1 MASKP
6 APKKAPP
13 KATKPAARKK
23 AVGIVTPVAIYALA
37 DPATGEI
44 RYIGKA
50 NKPEERLKT
59 HLRDAKRRSTP
70 VYCWLRKLAA
80 QGAQPVMR
88 VLEWSCDWVEA
99 ERRLIAQH
107 REAGARLL
115 NVAEGGNEPACSK
128 AQRAINGA
136 VAAAKR
142 NPAIWRYHRH
152 LGSMLHYFLRAKN
165 VEKAELI
172 RAVQRLFDTL
182 EPAQQQALGRR
193 LGAAA

>member
-1 MASKP
+1 MVKP
-6 APKKAPP
+6 TAPKKVPT
-13 KATKPAARKK
+13 KANKPAT
-23 AVGIVTPVAIYALA
+23 AVKGAGVVAPVAIYALT

-50 NKPEERLKT
+50 NKPEARLKT

-136 VAAAKR
+136 AAAAKR
-142 NPAIWRYHRH
+142 NPDIWRYHRH

-172 RAVQRLFDTL
+172 QAVQRLFDTL